1 MFNLRLKKRIK
12 SEYEE
17 HIQLTKKNNLTLEKA
32 SNDKIALYKNN
43 QRCIVE
49 RIDNKI
55 GEAGLVVDSLIDV
68 TGNISMYVEVQ
79 MDSVQKVVD
88 EISNYSALA
97 EEVFANTENAKQI
110 SEQTMNVAKKGSSAV
125 DDSIKAMNVIETS
138 VLESKEV
145 VNVLSSKAA
154 HINEM
159 LNVIKDIA
167 DSTNLL
173 SLNASIEAARAG
185 EAGRGFAVVAQEV
198 KKLAQRSVDSIKF
211 INNTINEINESV
223 VTAINSMDKTI
234 NKVKEGTDISKNT
247 MEVFNTIIKAVDNNN
262 SVSDEINTAVTKQTA
277 NLETVVNSTQE
288 MSQTF
293 EKLITTLEQASLY
306 TQFTK
311 TSLESLQN
319 TSSDLK
325 SAANN
330 LINEVAGE
338 NSYDST
344 VTTCLPS
351 PLQTY
356 DPQMS
361 FEYVGSHIMSNVN
374 SGLLTISSS
383 GQVSP
388 GIAKNW
394 YLEEDGLTWV
404 FLLRKGA
411 KFHNGREITAED
423 VKYSFERVLSPT
435 LNSPNSWALMCVEG
449 AEEYNQGRVKEVK
462 GIKVLD
468 RYRILLKLTM
478 AYSGFLLNLGQFCTA
493 ILPKE
498 EIESGNIVGCG
509 PYRLK
514 EVQASGITLEAFRDF
529 YSGEPYIKQI
539 IVKFNDIDVAEDLI
553 SGKYDFIIA
562 DKKNTMN
569 KIKDAEGIT
578 VRTRSIIGTY
588 YAGFNLLS
596 DSRYVQNTEIRKALN
611 IAIDKKRIVDELL
624 GGLAIEAKGP
634 FPPSMIDNTKDPGYG
649 YNPRLAKEILQKNG
663 LGNDGQKLKI
673 LAREENDTSIYNPM
687 TEYIVNGLK
696 EIGIECE
703 LIRVTAAKYLNPES
717 IQQCDIYVSR
727 WIGDTGD
734 PDNFLQPLFSS
745 ESKTNFSNY
754 KNDAV
759 TLQMNKAKEII
770 NPQKRT
776 EMYRKIQQT
785 IVDDAPWIF
794 LYHPQAGIAFK
805 NNVAGIRLSQLGLL
819 KYEDIILEDI
829 NENRRP

>member
-1 MFNLRLKKRIK
+1 MFNLK
-12 SEYEE
+12 
-17 HIQLTKKNNLTLEKA
+17 LTKKSKPEYEQRINDAVKDNWALEKA
-32 SNDKIALYKNN
+32 SNDKIALSKSN
-43 QRCIVE
+43 QRCIVD

-55 GEAGLVVDSLIDV
+55 GEAGLVVESLIDV
-68 TGNISMYVEVQ
+68 TGNISKYVEVQ
-79 MDSVQKVVD
+79 IDSVQKLVD

-110 SEQTMNVAKKGSSAV
+110 SEQTMNVARQGSSAV
-125 DDSIKAMNVIETS
+125 DDSIKAMDVIEVS

-145 VNVLSSKAA
+145 VNMLSSKAA
-154 HINEM
+154 NINEM

-198 KKLAQRSVDSIKF
+198 KKLAQRSVESIKF
-211 INNTINEINESV
+211 INDIINEINTSV

-234 NKVKEGTDISKNT
+234 IKVKEGTDISKNT
-247 MEVFNTIIKAVDNNN
+247 MEVFNTIIKAVDNSS
-262 SVSDEINTAVTKQTA
+262 SVSDEINTAITKQTA
-277 NLETVVNSTQE
+277 NLESVVNSTQE
-288 MSQTF
+288 MSKTF
-293 EKLITTLEQASLY
+293 EKLVTTVEQASLY

-311 TSLESLQN
+311 TSLDSLQN

-325 SAANN
+325 SATGR
-330 LINEVAGE
+330 LVDVIAG
-338 NSYDST
+338 SSKYDST

-404 FLLRKGA
+404 FQLRKGA

-435 LNSPNSWALMCVEG
+435 LNSPNSWALMCLDG
-449 AEEYNQGRVKEVK
+449 AEEYNQGQVKEVK
-462 GIKVLD
+462 GIKILD
-468 RYRILLKLTM
+468 RYRILLKLNM
-478 AYSGFLLNLGQFCTA
+478 PYSGFLLNLGQFCTS
-493 ILPKE
+493 ILPRE
-498 EIESGNIVGCG
+498 EIESGNAVGCG

-514 EVQASGITLEAFRDF
+514 EVEASGITLEAFENF
-529 YSGEPYIKQI
+529 YNGEPYIKQI
-539 IVKFNDIDVAEDLI
+539 KVKYNDIDVAEDFI

-562 DKKNTMN
+562 DKKNTMER
-569 KIKDAEGIT
+569 IKDSEGTT
-578 VRTRSIIGTY
+578 VKARSIIGTY

-596 DSRYVQNTEIRKALN
+596 NSPYAKNIEVRRALN
-611 IAIDKKRIVDELL
+611 MAINKKRIIEELL

-634 FPPSMIDNTKDPGYG
+634 FPPSMIDNAKDSGYG
-649 YNPRLAKEILQKNG
+649 YNPRLAKEMLQKSG
-663 LGNDGQKLKI
+663 FGKAVQKLKI
-673 LAREENDTSIYNPM
+673 LAREETDTSIYNPL
-687 TEYIVNGLK
+687 TEYIMNDLK

-703 LIRVTAAKYLNPES
+703 LIRVTAAQYLNPEC
-717 IQQCDIYVSR
+717 IQKCDIYVSR

-754 KNDAV
+754 KNDTV
-759 TLQMNKAKEII
+759 THNMNKAKEII
-770 NPQKRT
+770 NPEKRI
-776 EMYRKIQQT
+776 EMYRGIQKT

-805 NNVAGIRLSQLGLL
+805 NNLAGIRLSQLGLL

-829 NENRRP
+829 R